1 MIHSQDLDTVFLA
14 APTTT
19 SDRLSLISEKTK
31 GFLYYVSR
39 TGVTGAQA
47 TVSDTLESEVEN
59 LRGIVGKPIV
69 LGFGISNPD
78 QAKQVSQMGDGI
90 VIGSALVKLIE
101 KGSVSEAT
109 TDALSSLL
117 GGFRTSYNPMG
128 GRFESTRKAYRTG
141 FRCCDLPWGALGSGI
156 FVLPGIASEL
166 TGPSIWLAY
175 AIAGFCV
182 LPAAVSKSELSTA
195 MPTSGGTYIYIE
207 RTFGPLAGT
216 VAGIG
221 LDFIASEKYIFL
233 VGFGAYLAVFTDIP
247 VQQTALGLLIFI
259 VGINL
264 LGVSKLSKAV
274 LFIVMLVLFRWV
286 SYYRGIVYV

>member
-1 MIHSQDLDTVFLA
+1 MSRIDDLFEELKEKHKKAFVAYITAGDPNLEKTKEFCRTLASSGVDLIELGVPFSDPLADGPTNQAAAERALASGTDLIKILDTVKELRESGFSTPIVLFSYLNPIFNMGYETFAKRCKLSGVDGVLVLDLPIEEAEAYTEVIHSQDLDTVFLA

-69 LGFGISNPD
+69 IGFGISNPD

-109 TDALSSLL
+109 TDALSS
-117 GGFRTSYNPMG
+117 F
-128 GRFESTRKAYRTG
+128 A
-141 FRCCDLPWGALGSGI
+141 
-156 FVLPGIASEL
+156 
-166 TGPSIWLAY
+166 
-175 AIAGFCV
+175 
-182 LPAAVSKSELSTA
+182 
-195 MPTSGGTYIYIE
+195 
-207 RTFGPLAGT
+207 
-216 VAGIG
+216 
-221 LDFIASEKYIFL
+221 
-233 VGFGAYLAVFTDIP
+233 
-247 VQQTALGLLIFI
+247 
-259 VGINL
+259 
-264 LGVSKLSKAV
+264 
-274 LFIVMLVLFRWV
+274 
-286 SYYRGIVYV
+286 RGISDVL